1 MAPRSLIG
9 SGKQRM
15 IGSRVL
21 VVEDDRTLLEV
32 LRYNLAK
39 EGYDVLTATDG
50 AAGCEAARSGKPD
63 LVILDVMLPKMDGY
77 EVCRILRKETTV
89 PILMLTAR
97 TEETDRVVGLEVG
110 ADDYVTKPF
119 SMRELMARVRAM
131 LRRAEMMKKEA
142 SSGAGAALPC
152 LKAGD
157 FEIDAARH
165 RVSRGGVEVGLSRM
179 EFALLEFLARNHGQV
194 FSRDRLLEKVWGY
207 DFAGDTRT
215 VDVHVSWLRHKIESD
230 PAHPR
235 HLVTVRGVGYKF
247 EVE

>member
-1 MAPRSLIG
+1 MVG
-9 SGKQRM
+9 G
-15 IGSRVL
+15 RVL

-32 LRYNLAK
+32 LHYNLK
-39 EGYDVLTATDG
+39 QQGYDVLTAADG
-50 AAGCEAARSGKPD
+50 AAGLDAARSGKPD

-77 EVCRILRKETTV
+77 EVCRILRRETTV
-89 PILMLTAR
+89 PIMMLTAK

-131 LRRAEMMKKEA
+131 LRRAEMMKTEA
-142 SSGAGAALPC
+142 MSGAQAPAPR

-165 RVSRGGVEVGLSRM
+165 KVSRGGVAVDLSRM
-179 EFALLEFLARNHGQV
+179 EFALLEFLARNQGQV
-194 FSRDRLLEKVWGY
+194 FSRDHLLEKVWGY

-215 VDVHVSWLRHKIESD
+215 VDVHMSWLRHKIEAD
-230 PAHPR
+230 PAHPK

-247 EVE
+247 EA

>member
-1 MAPRSLIG
+1 MVGGKVLI
-9 SGKQRM
+9 
-15 IGSRVL
+15 
-21 VVEDDRTLLEV
+21 VEDDRTLLEV
-32 LRYNLAK
+32 LRYNLSK
-39 EGYDVLTATDG
+39 EGYEVLTAADG
-50 AAGCEAARSGKPD
+50 AAGLETARSTKPD

-77 EVCRILRKETTV
+77 EVCRILRRETTV
-89 PILMLTAR
+89 PIMMLTAK

-142 SSGAGAALPC
+142 VSSARGPAPC

-165 RVSRGGVEVGLSRM
+165 KVSRGGVAVDLSRM
-179 EFALLEFLARNHGQV
+179 EFALLEFLARNQGQV
-194 FSRDRLLEKVWGY
+194 FSRDHLLEKVWGY

-215 VDVHVSWLRHKIESD
+215 VDVHMSWLRHKIEAD
-230 PAHPR
+230 PAHPK

-247 EVE
+247 EA

>member
-1 MAPRSLIG
+1 MVG
-9 SGKQRM
+9 SK
-15 IGSRVL
+15 VL

-32 LRYNLAK
+32 LQYNLSQQ
-39 EGYDVLTATDG
+39 GYDVLAAADG
-50 AAGCEAARSGKPD
+50 AQGLETARSGKPD

-131 LRRAEMMKKEA
+131 LRRTEMMKKEPA
-142 SSGAGAALPC
+142 PAGGAGRAP

-157 FEIDAARH
+157 FEIDTARH
-165 RVSRGGVEVGLSRM
+165 RVCRGGVVVELSRM
-179 EFALLEFLARNHGQV
+179 EFALLEFLARNQGQV
-194 FSRDRLLEKVWGY
+194 FSRDHLLEKVWGY

-215 VDVHVSWLRHKIESD
+215 VDVHVSWLRHKIEAD
-230 PAHPR
+230 PAHPK

-247 EVE
+247 EE

>member
-1 MAPRSLIG
+1 MVG
-9 SGKQRM
+9 SK
-15 IGSRVL
+15 VL

-32 LRYNLAK
+32 LQYNLAR
-39 EGYDVLTATDG
+39 EGYDVLMAADG
-50 AAGCEAARSGKPD
+50 AAGLETARSHRPD

-77 EVCRILRKETTV
+77 EVCRILRRETTV
-89 PILMLTAR
+89 PIMMLTAK

-131 LRRAEMMKKEA
+131 LRRAEMMKQKAE
-142 SSGAGAALPC
+142 SGAGAPAPC

-157 FEIDAARH
+157 FEIDTARH
-165 RVSRGGVEVGLSRM
+165 RVSLDGVAVELTRM
-179 EFALLEFLARNHGQV
+179 EFALLEFLARNKGQV
-194 FSRDRLLEKVWGY
+194 FSRDLLLEKVWGY
-207 DFAGDTRT
+207 DFSGDTRT
-215 VDVHVSWLRHKIESD
+215 VDVHVSWLRRKIEAD

-247 EVE
+247 EA

>member
-1 MAPRSLIG
+1 MVG
-9 SGKQRM
+9 SK
-15 IGSRVL
+15 VL
-21 VVEDDRTLLEV
+21 VVEDDPTLLDV
-32 LRYNLAK
+32 LRYNLSK
-39 EGYDVLTATDG
+39 EGYDVLTAVDG
-50 AAGCEAARSGKPD
+50 ATGLEAARTDRPD

-77 EVCRILRKETTV
+77 EVCRILRREMTV
-89 PILMLTAR
+89 PILMLTAK

-131 LRRAEMMKKEA
+131 LRRTEMMKKEA
-142 SSGAGAALPC
+142 VSNAGTPAASF
-152 LKAGD
+152 KAGD
-157 FEIDAARH
+157 FEIDSARH
-165 RVSRGGVEVGLSRM
+165 KVSRGGVAVELSRM
-179 EFALLEFLARNHGQV
+179 EFALLEFLARNQGQV

-215 VDVHVSWLRHKIESD
+215 VDVHVSWLRHKIEAD

-247 EVE
+247 EA